1 MPKLVIKGTTVNIPA
16 SGASPNWAQSIIDA
30 FTAMAEAVNA
40 FAGTYD
46 VAPQTKNIDIYNSSS
61 NIDINNLIFPQ
72 PDVRGVTVFYT
83 VSRKTS
89 ETTFGAGDNQE
100 FSEVGSLEMVY
111 NSSRGTGLKWEIGR
125 MGEGDAKITFNVT
138 DAGQVQFTTTAL
150 TGISH
155 TGTLSYR
162 AISVLN

>member
-1 MPKLVIKGTTVNIPA
+1 MPKITIKGTVINIPA
-16 SGASPNWAQSIIDA
+16 VSSSPNWGQAIIDA
-30 FTAMAEAVNA
+30 FTATADAVNA

-46 VAPQTKNIDIYNSSS
+46 VAPQTKNIDIYNTSSF
-61 NIDINNLIFPQ
+61 IDINNLVFPQ

-83 VSRKTS
+83 VSRKTV
-89 ETTFGAGDNQE
+89 ETTVGAADGQE
-100 FSEVGSLEMVY
+100 LSEVGTLECVY
-111 NSSRGTGLKWEIGR
+111 NGSRGTGLKWEIGR
-125 MGEGDAKITFNVT
+125 MGEGNANINFNVT

-155 TGTLSYR
+155 TGTISYR